1 MAIPEKEEGLPYVR
15 AKLETEVRTD
25 GAYQEIPGQSWSEEV
40 GVDENG
46 CGGNDDGCGDDDDK
60 ATGVADDVQCP
71 SCMSGSSASFPA
83 MLASGDND
91 RGTANDHNR
100 RVNAKNDDTDRPSAT

>member
-60 ATGVADDVQCP
+60 ATGWLMMFNV
-71 SCMSGSSASFPA
+71 PA
-83 MLASGDND
+83 
-91 RGTANDHNR
+91 
-100 RVNAKNDDTDRPSAT
+100 V